1 METSEFKEKI
11 KQLVRSA
18 KTEEALEMLLERS
31 KSLGSKQER
40 SVSILIAEFKE
51 VKRKQGLDLADP
63 KEIQRTVNR
72 IHDSILVFA
81 EEMDKKAGGVPDALP
96 ASKKHRRLFIGGGFL
111 IVSLS
116 GIFWFVSQFASNSKC
131 SEVKKSAEETLHR
144 VVESKKNNSDTFD
157 ELKYIFLEEVLRNHI
172 HLTSCDST
180 DAIIRDIE
188 TANKFLKKHGK

>member
-11 KQLVRSA
+11 QELIRSA
-18 KTEEALEMLLERS
+18 KTEEALDLLLEES
-31 KSLGSKQER
+31 KSLGGKHEHEITLLKSRFSKIER
-40 SVSILIAEFKE
+40 DRILGLAPSWEIQIEINNVHHSIL
-51 VKRKQGLDLADP
+51 
-63 KEIQRTVNR
+63 
-72 IHDSILVFA
+72 SIV
-81 EEMDKKAGGVPDALP
+81 EKM
-96 ASKKHRRLFIGGGFL
+96 HRREDVISMPLPVFRKYRWLLFGGGFL

-180 DAIIRDIE
+180 DAILRDIE